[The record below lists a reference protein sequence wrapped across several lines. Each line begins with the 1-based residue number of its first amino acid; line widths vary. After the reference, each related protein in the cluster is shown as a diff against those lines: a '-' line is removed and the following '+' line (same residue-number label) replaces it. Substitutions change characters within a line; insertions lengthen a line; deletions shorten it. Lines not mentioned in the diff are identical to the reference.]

1 MGCTN
6 GNKVAAIRA
15 FTPVCMMAI
24 CLVAPVGIPSD
35 TKKPANQIV
44 PVVPMFAPSTAAIA
58 EGKGSIPDD
67 TKATIVVVL
76 RELDCHKRVQ
86 TMPPIN
92 IQ

>member
-1 MGCTN
+1 
-6 GNKVAAIRA
+6 
-15 FTPVCMMAI
+15 
-24 CLVAPVGIPSD
+24 
-35 TKKPANQIV
+35 
-44 PVVPMFAPSTAAIA
+44 MFAPSTAAIA

-86 TMPPIN
+86 TMPPMN